1 MDKNAIFNYVEY
13 AREELQ
19 KLIKQKAFEYGI
31 TDKGAQRGLNVI
43 NGRLLSR
50 EELSERDTLLTTIE
64 SKEDGKGFA
73 NGYEIVMEE
82 VSYTWFNRFIALRF
96 MEVNGYLP
104 SHTRVFSDEN
114 GRFNPQ
120 ILKEAL
126 TLDIYGIDRL
136 KVSEMVQNNQN
147 EELFKY
153 LIILQCN
160 ALSKPM
166 PRMFERIENY
176 TELLFPN
183 GLLKKG
189 SIIDRLVSDIDEED
203 WKDQVQIIGWMYQ
216 FYISKKKDEVFA
228 SKKTITKNT
237 IGAVTQL
244 FTPDWI
250 VRYMAENSI
259 GRIWLESNPDS
270 PLKSEMKY
278 YVEDAKQEED
288 VQKKLEEIRYKDV
301 NPEEIKIIEPCC
313 GSGHILVYCFDLLY
327 KMYLE
332 KGYSQRDIATLIL
345 KNNLY
350 GLDVDNRAAQL
361 AYFSVMMKARSVDKQ
376 YLTRDT
382 VQQAKVYEIIDSQ
395 QLINHNYE
403 SLLKETRFSE
413 KSIGI
418 ARYLVST
425 YKNGKVIGSLLKVNR
440 YDYKELI
447 DEIKEKQISF
457 VPNLTIMDDWNICLP
472 QLRQLAVL
480 AIVMS
485 RKYDVMIT
493 NPPYLGSSSLE
504 EACKEYVAKEYP
516 NSKTDMFSMFMETQ
530 FIKNGGLLA
539 MINQHQWMFT
549 SSYVE
554 FRKSLQ
560 NKNTLINAI
569 HLGTRAFEEISGEK
583 VQSVTFVMK
592 TLKINDYNSCY
603 IRLTS
608 VKNAQQKEI
617 EFIRNK
623 NHKNNNIYTSKINR
637 FNKIDGS
644 PYAYW
649 ISDNVSKTFL
659 NKTLENYSYIG
670 KGLDTC
676 DQDKFER
683 LWFEVDYSKL
693 SLNGYDDNKKW
704 FLFSKGGGYR
714 RWYGNL
720 LDVVDWSNNGHS
732 IRNLRTPNGKIKSRP
747 QNIDKYFKKCVTWSS
762 VGTGAFGARIIEKS
776 IFGNGS
782 AMFAF
787 DESYN
792 LPFMALLNSNIVDLY
807 LSFLSPTLTFN
818 AGDLMRI
825 PVFDD
830 IINNESIISL
840 VKENIEVSKVDWSEN
855 ECSWEF
861 KNNLLTH
868 EKGLIKDIFES
879 FEKNKKNMFQ
889 TVKANEER
897 INELLITIYGLN
909 DELNCCVD
917 ERNIC
922 ISLANNDCIKD
933 LISYAIGV
941 SFGRYSLD
949 VEGLA
954 YAGGDWNPELYS
966 TIIPDDNNIIP
977 ILDDGY
983 YSDDAMNK
991 LIEFLTKVYGEDVL
1005 DENLKFIADALGGTG
1020 TSKEAIREYF
1030 INDFYSYHLFKY
1042 KTKNSGSR
1050 PIYWLFDAGKQNSFK
1065 ALIYMHRYTP
1075 DLLAKMRTDY
1085 ILPLMDK
1092 YSSRIAYL
1100 EKEIP
1105 TLTGTLATKSR
1116 KELDK
1121 VRAQLKE
1128 LSEYEPKI
1136 HHLADER
1143 ISIDLDD
1150 GVKHNYELFKD
1161 VLAPLK

>member
-43 NGRLLSR
+43 NGRLLSK
-50 EELSERDTLLTTIE
+50 EELNERDALLSTIE
-64 SKEDGKGFA
+64 SKEDSKGFA

-189 SIIDRLVSDIDEED
+189 SIIDRLVSDINEED

-288 VQKKLEEIRYKDV
+288 VQKKIEEIRYKDV
-301 NPEEIKIIEPCC
+301 NPEDIKIIEPCC

-382 VQQAKVYEIIDSQ
+382 VQQPKVYEIIDSQ

-403 SLLKETRFSE
+403 SLLKETRFTE
-413 KSIGI
+413 KSIGL
-418 ARYLVST
+418 AKYLVST

-440 YDYKELI
+440 YDYKEFI
-447 DEIKEKQISF
+447 DEIKEKQRSV
-457 VPNLTIMDDWNICLP
+457 VPNLTIMDDWSICLP

-493 NPPYLGSSSLE
+493 NPPYLSYSALE
-504 EACKEYVAKEYP
+504 PLCKEYMEKEYP
-516 NSKTDMFSMFMETQ
+516 DSKRDMFAMFMEAP
-530 FIKNGGLLA
+530 FVKNHGILS
-539 MINQHQWMFT
+539 MINMHSWMFL
-549 SSYVE
+549 SSFE
-554 FRKSLQ
+554 KLR
-560 NKNTLINAI
+560 NKLLNTRSILNMA
-569 HLGTRAFEEISGEK
+569 HLGAHAFESIGGEVVQTVAFSIRASNTRNYKGKYYRLTDFPSQDSKEKAYLEK
-583 VQSVTFVMK
+583 VNTCYCIKQEEFLTIPESPIAYWVNDKIIKSYKNKLLGDFVDTKQGLKSSKDELFFRFWYEVDFTKVGLGPSDKKWIMLNKGSHKKWADDNLYVINWENDGKEIKDYAKKLYNSVTRTITSM
-592 TLKINDYNSCY
+592 DYYYRPS
-603 IRLTS
+603 
-608 VKNAQQKEI
+608 
-617 EFIRNK
+617 
-623 NHKNNNIYTSKINR
+623 
-637 FNKIDGS
+637 
-644 PYAYW
+644 
-649 ISDNVSKTFL
+649 IS
-659 NKTLENYSYIG
+659 
-670 KGLDTC
+670 
-676 DQDKFER
+676 
-683 LWFEVDYSKL
+683 
-693 SLNGYDDNKKW
+693 
-704 FLFSKGGGYR
+704 
-714 RWYGNL
+714 
-720 LDVVDWSNNGHS
+720 
-732 IRNLRTPNGKIKSRP
+732 
-747 QNIDKYFKKCVTWSS
+747 WSS
-762 VGTGAFGARIIEKS
+762 ISSVPSFRFVPSGFIFSSAGAS
-776 IFGNGS
+776 
-782 AMFAF
+782 MFCKNE
-787 DESYN
+787 DLKYKV
-792 LPFMALLNSNIVDLY
+792 LALLNSKVLPVYTAFLNPSVNMCVTDMLKVPFIECSDEVDEY
-807 LSFLSPTLTFN
+807 
-818 AGDLMRI
+818 
-825 PVFDD
+825 
-830 IINNESIISL
+830 
-840 VKENIEVSKVDWSEN
+840 VKENYSLMLELVNNSELSCEFTKN
-855 ECSWEF
+855 PVLKESF
-861 KNNLLTH
+861 KNSLLSKTVECVFNYYQDYQDRLLDNEEKINKIFIELYELEDTLSYKKEDVKVFDLQLTDLIKNLL
-868 EKGLIKDIFES
+868 
-879 FEKNKKNMFQ
+879 
-889 TVKANEER
+889 
-897 INELLITIYGLN
+897 
-909 DELNCCVD
+909 
-917 ERNIC
+917 
-922 ISLANNDCIKD
+922 
-933 LISYAIGV
+933 SYVIGV

-949 VEGLA
+949 VDGLA
-954 YAGGDWNPELYS
+954 YAGGDWNPDLYS

-983 YSDDAMNK
+983 YPDDAMNK
-991 LIEFLTKVYGEDVL
+991 VIEFLTKVYGKDTL
-1005 DENLKFIADALGGTG
+1005 DENLKFIADALGGNG
-1020 TSKEAIREYF
+1020 TSKEVIRNYL
-1030 INDFYSYHLFKY
+1030 INGFYTNHLKIY
-1042 KTKNSGSR
+1042 QKR

>member
-43 NGRLLSR
+43 NGKLLSK
-50 EELSERDTLLTTIE
+50 EELNERDTLLSTIE
-64 SKEDGKGFA
+64 SKEDSKGFA

-301 NPEEIKIIEPCC
+301 NPEDIKIIEPCC

-382 VQQAKVYEIIDSQ
+382 VQQPKVYEILDSQ

-418 ARYLVST
+418 ARHLVST
-425 YKNGKVIGSLLKVNR
+425 YKNGKVIGSLLKVKR
-440 YDYKELI
+440 YDYKEFI
-447 DEIKEKQISF
+447 DEIKEKQRNI
-457 VPNLTIMDDWNICLP
+457 VPNLTIMDDWNVCLP
-472 QLRQLAVL
+472 QLKQLAVL

-485 RKYDVMIT
+485 KKYDALIT
-493 NPPYLGSSSLE
+493 NPPYIGLSSLE
-504 EACKEYVAKEYP
+504 SVCKEYASKEYP
-516 NSKTDMFSMFMETQ
+516 NSKADMFAMFMETNYVKEYG
-530 FIKNGGLLA
+530 FTS
-539 MINQHQWMFT
+539 MINMNAWMFL
-549 SSYVE
+549 SSYDKL
-554 FRKSLQ
+554 RNKLIQ
-560 NKNTLINAI
+560 NKDIISMI
-569 HLGTRAFEEISGEK
+569 HLGARAFEEIGGEV
-583 VQSVTFVMK
+583 VQTTTFVLRNKISYKGSFYRMIQYKNPKEKEKQFLLNKENGFIRQTDEFNVIPGKPIVYWIDEDYIKVFNNRSIGDYCK
-592 TLKINDYNSCY
+592 TLRGYATSNGDEY
-603 IRLTS
+603 IR
-608 VKNAQQKEI
+608 E
-617 EFIRNK
+617 
-623 NHKNNNIYTSKINR
+623 
-637 FNKIDGS
+637 
-644 PYAYW
+644 
-649 ISDNVSKTFL
+649 
-659 NKTLENYSYIG
+659 
-670 KGLDTC
+670 
-676 DQDKFER
+676 
-683 LWFEVDYSKL
+683 WFEVDFNNIGFNISSNHEAYVF
-693 SLNGYDDNKKW
+693 NGKW
-704 FLFSKGGGYR
+704 FPYNKGGKYR
-714 RWYGNL
+714 KWYGNNSA
-720 LDVVDWSNNGHS
+720 VVDYYKNGEKYKDKTGFCFSNQSKYFLEGITWSKISSGHS
-732 IRNLRTPNGKIKSRP
+732 SFRYN
-747 QNIDKYFKKCVTWSS
+747 
-762 VGTGAFGARIIEKS
+762 EKGY
-776 IFGNGS
+776 IFGDAGP
-782 AMFAF
+782 ALQA
-787 DESYN
+787 DDN
-792 LPFMALLNSNIVDLY
+792 LKYFMALLNSKISNTIQ
-807 LSFLSPTLTFN
+807 SFINPTLNTTN
-818 AGDLMRI
+818 ETIDSI
-825 PVFDD
+825 PV
-830 IINNESIISL
+830 IIAESIKEKIVELVDANIRISEEDWNSFETSWDYKRHPL
-840 VKENIEVSKVDWSEN
+840 IDSLTSNQRISEQFDAWSEICLSRFN
-855 ECSWEF
+855 D
-861 KNNLLTH
+861 
-868 EKGLIKDIFES
+868 IK
-879 FEKNKKNMFQ
+879 
-889 TVKANEER
+889 TNEES
-897 INELLITIYGLN
+897 INKILINIYGLDN
-909 DELNCCVD
+909 VINPDVDDGDISIRKPELFRD
-917 ERNIC
+917 ID
-922 ISLANNDCIKD
+922 S

-954 YAGGDWNPELYS
+954 YAGGDWNPDLYS

-983 YSDDAMNK
+983 YPDDAMNK
-991 LIEFLTKVYGEDVL
+991 VIEFLTKVYGKDTL
-1005 DENLKFIADALGGTG
+1005 NENLKFIADALGGNG
-1020 TSKEAIREYF
+1020 TSKEVVRNYL
-1030 INDFYSYHLFKY
+1030 INGFYTNHLKIY
-1042 KTKNSGSR
+1042 QKR

>member
-73 NGYEIVMEE
+73 NGYAIVMEE

-301 NPEEIKIIEPCC
+301 NPEDIKIIEPCC

-382 VQQAKVYEIIDSQ
+382 VQQPKVYEILDSQ

-447 DEIKEKQISF
+447 DEIKEKQRSV

-472 QLRQLAVL
+472 QLRQLAAL
-480 AIVMS
+480 AIIMS

-504 EACKEYVAKEYP
+504 TSCKEYAAKEYP
-516 NSKTDMFSMFMETQ
+516 NSKTDMFAMFMETN
-530 FIKNGGLLA
+530 FIKKNGYLS
-539 MINQHQWMFT
+539 MINMHNWMFVD
-549 SSYVE
+549 SYFELRNQILHDRIVY
-554 FRKSLQ
+554 SLVHHGI
-560 NKNTLINAI
+560 K
-569 HLGTRAFEEISGEK
+569 AFETIGNDV
-583 VQSVTFVMK
+583 VQTCSFIMRNNLIDNFVSK
-592 TLKINDYNSCY
+592 Y
-603 IRLTS
+603 IRLTD
-608 VKNAQQKEI
+608 VKDFYRKQKE
-617 EFIRNK
+617 F
-623 NHKNNNIYTSKINR
+623 
-637 FNKIDGS
+637 FNKDYYYEIKS
-644 PYAYW
+644 QYFLRTLTKPFAYW
-649 ISDNVSKTFL
+649 VEQSFF
-659 NKTLENYSYIG
+659 ENYSKGKLLENFGEVIG
-670 KGLDTC
+670 GKNITGDNEKYLR
-676 DQDKFER
+676 QF
-683 LWFEVDYSKL
+683 WEVDYH
-693 SLNGYDDNKKW
+693 NINKDYW
-704 FLFSKGGGYR
+704 VPYSKGGFFRKY
-714 RWYGNL
+714 YGNITY
-720 LDVVDWSNNGHS
+720 VVDWRLEARNFYKNNKTS
-732 IRNLRTPNGKIKSRP
+732 
-747 QNIDKYFKKCVTWSS
+747 
-762 VGTGAFGARIIEKS
+762 
-776 IFGNGS
+776 
-782 AMFAF
+782 
-787 DESYN
+787 
-792 LPFMALLNSNIVDLY
+792 
-807 LSFLSPTLTFN
+807 
-818 AGDLMRI
+818 
-825 PVFDD
+825 
-830 IINNESIISL
+830 
-840 VKENIEVSKVDWSEN
+840 
-855 ECSWEF
+855 
-861 KNNLLTH
+861 NLLTPEVWYKEGITYSAVTSRGTGFRYFPKDCLFDYGGPVINIKSEYIKTLLGFYNSKIAEYYFSVINPSINLQTKDLKSIPYIIPEDDSVDALV
-868 EKGLIKDIFES
+868 EKQIDIAKYDWALSETTFEFKKHYLVEKCNLIETVFNQFAKNLKKLYFE
-879 FEKNKKNMFQ
+879 FER
-889 TVKANEER
+889 NEH
-897 INELLITIYGLN
+897 LITQIYAKLYDLEN
-909 DELNCCVD
+909 KNFNF
-917 ERNIC
+917 ERRD
-922 ISLANNDCIKD
+922 ISVSDPNLEDAIKT
-933 LISYAIGV
+933 LLLYAFGV

-954 YAGGDWNPELYS
+954 YAGGDWNPDLYS

-983 YSDDAMNK
+983 YPDDAMNK
-991 LIEFLTKVYGEDVL
+991 VIEFLTKVYGKDTL
-1005 DENLKFIADALGGTG
+1005 DENLKFIADALGGNG
-1020 TSKEAIREYF
+1020 TSKEVIRNYL
-1030 INDFYSYHLFKY
+1030 INGFYTNHLKIY
-1042 KTKNSGSR
+1042 QKR

>member
-43 NGRLLSR
+43 NGRLLSK
-50 EELSERDTLLTTIE
+50 EELNERDALLLTIE
-64 SKEDGKGFA
+64 SKEDSKGFA

-189 SIIDRLVSDIDEED
+189 SIIDRLVSDINEED

-216 FYISKKKDEVFA
+216 FYVA
-228 SKKTITKNT
+228 SRRQSLRGLKATKERLP
-237 IGAVTQL
+237 IKSQI

-259 GRIWLESNPDS
+259 GRIWLESNPNS

-278 YVEDAKQEED
+278 YVEDANQEED
-288 VQKKLEEIRYKDV
+288 IQKKLEEIRYKDV
-301 NPEEIKIIEPCC
+301 NPEDIKIIEPCC

-382 VQQAKVYEIIDSQ
+382 VQQPKVYEIIDSQ

-447 DEIKEKQISF
+447 DEIKEKQRSV

-472 QLRQLAVL
+472 QLRQLAAL
-480 AIVMS
+480 AIIMS

-493 NPPYLGSSSLE
+493 NPPYIPL
-504 EACKEYVAKEYP
+504 KEYDDSLKEYAINNYG
-516 NSKTDMFSMFMETQ
+516 NSKDNMGIMFMESNFT
-530 FIKNGGLLA
+530 KNNGYTALV
-539 MINQHQWMFT
+539 NPDSWMFL
-549 SSYVE
+549 SSFSKV
-554 FRKSLQ
+554 RKD
-560 NKNTLINAI
+560 LINNNYLVNMI
-569 HLGTRAFEEISGEK
+569 HLGFGVFDATIYTTSFVFRKNNLDFSGTYFRLNDESDKEISFVNRTVIPNIKKISTFKLIPSDILGYWLTDK
-583 VQSVTFVMK
+583 FISTFKNSVALSEIADPKQGLATADNNRF
-592 TLKINDYNSCY
+592 L
-603 IRLTS
+603 RLWYEVS
-608 VKNAQQKEI
+608 I
-617 EFIRNK
+617 
-623 NHKNNNIYTSKINR
+623 NNIKFDAHTLQEAKDSKCMW
-637 FNKIDGS
+637 F
-644 PYAYW
+644 PY
-649 ISDNVSKTFL
+649 N
-659 NKTLENYSYIG
+659 
-670 KGLDTC
+670 
-676 DQDKFER
+676 
-683 LWFEVDYSKL
+683 
-693 SLNGYDDNKKW
+693 
-704 FLFSKGGGYR
+704 KGGELR
-714 RWYGNL
+714 KWYGNEDYVINYYNDGKEL
-720 LDVVDWSNNGHS
+720 KEFKKSV
-732 IRNLRTPNGKIKSRP
+732 IRNP
-747 QNIDKYFKKCVTWSS
+747 QYYFKPSVSWSKI
-762 VGTGAFGARIIEKS
+762 GTKKTAFRFKPAGHLFDVAGTS
-776 IFGNGS
+776 IFGDDVTEKYLIG
-782 AMFAF
+782 
-787 DESYN
+787 
-792 LPFMALLNSNIVDLY
+792 LLNTKIVEKMLEFMSPSMNFEVGHIAMIPIIKTDNSSILDMVQECISISQEEWN
-807 LSFLSPTLTFN
+807 SFEESW
-818 AGDLMRI
+818 D
-825 PVFDD
+825 FDKHPLIKNKNSISESFDSWIEITKEWFD
-830 IINNESIISL
+830 IIKKNEEKLNKIFISL
-840 VKENIEVSKVDWSEN
+840 YELDSELTYNIDD
-855 ECSWEF
+855 
-861 KNNLLTH
+861 
-868 EKGLIKDIFES
+868 KDIY
-879 FEKNKKNMFQ
+879 M
-889 TVKANEER
+889 R
-897 INELLITIYGLN
+897 
-909 DELNCCVD
+909 
-917 ERNIC
+917 
-922 ISLANNDCIKD
+922 LADLDREIKS

-983 YSDDAMNK
+983 YPDDAMNK
-991 LIEFLTKVYGEDVL
+991 VIEFLTKVYGKNTL
-1005 DENLKFIADALGGTG
+1005 DENLKFIADALGGNG
-1020 TSKEAIREYF
+1020 TSKEVIRNYL
-1030 INDFYSYHLFKY
+1030 INGFYTNHLKIY
-1042 KTKNSGSR
+1042 KKR

>member
-31 TDKGAQRGLNVI
+31 TDKGAQRGINVI
-43 NGRLLSR
+43 NGRLLSK
-50 EELSERDTLLTTIE
+50 EELNERDTLLSTIE
-64 SKEDGKGFA
+64 SKEDSKGFA

-301 NPEEIKIIEPCC
+301 NPEDIKIIEPCC

-361 AYFSVMMKARSVDKQ
+361 AYFSVIMKARSVDKQ

-382 VQQAKVYEIIDSQ
+382 VQQPKVYEIIDSQ

-440 YDYKELI
+440 YDYKEFI
-447 DEIKEKQISF
+447 DEIKEKQRSV
-457 VPNLTIMDDWNICLP
+457 VPDLTIMDDWNICLP
-472 QLRQLAVL
+472 QLRQLAAL
-480 AIVMS
+480 AIIMS

-493 NPPYLGSSSLE
+493 NPPYLAEDKLDNETKKYLIDCFYDGRHDMYTAFILQSEFFVKPYGLCGMITQHYFMYSQGFKDLRNNHLLNFISL
-504 EACKEYVAKEYP
+504 VDHGP
-516 NSKTDMFSMFMETQ
+516 RVFP
-530 FIKNGGLLA
+530 
-539 MINQHQWMFT
+539 
-549 SSYVE
+549 
-554 FRKSLQ
+554 
-560 NKNTLINAI
+560 
-569 HLGTRAFEEISGEK
+569 EISGDVVQTASYVFRMFKIGLMGRFFDVRSGKDSEEK
-583 VQSVTFVMK
+583 QKMFF
-592 TLKINDYNSCY
+592 NQ
-603 IRLTS
+603 
-608 VKNAQQKEI
+608 NA
-617 EFIRNK
+617 
-623 NHKNNNIYTSKINR
+623 
-637 FNKIDGS
+637 
-644 PYAYW
+644 
-649 ISDNVSKTFL
+649 
-659 NKTLENYSYIG
+659 
-670 KGLDTC
+670 
-676 DQDKFER
+676 
-683 LWFEVDYSKL
+683 
-693 SLNGYDDNKKW
+693 NKKFYERNSSSFKKYKDSVFAFTASKQIDSMVNSGIYISNYFDAKAGICTGNDPYFVLYW
-704 FLFSKGGGYR
+704 HEIPHLLSNFSEKLEHGYPKYCYFSKGGSGKYY
-714 RWYGNL
+714 YGNIDYVIKLNDLYDNQKTTKAVRRGDSQVYYKEGISWSQMGGGINKRFSFIDNCTCGTSSPSLYLKKENEKDL
-720 LDVVDWSNNGHS
+720 LYYC
-732 IRNLRTPNGKIKSRP
+732 L
-747 QNIDKYFKKCVTWSS
+747 
-762 VGTGAFGARIIEKS
+762 AF
-776 IFGNGS
+776 
-782 AMFAF
+782 
-787 DESYN
+787 
-792 LPFMALLNSNIVDLY
+792 LNSNVSKSIIQI
-807 LSFLSPTLTFN
+807 LSPTTLSVLSSDVSSLPFVINKDYFDETVILAKQLVLLARYGSSLHEENREFN
-818 AGDLMRI
+818 PHYFSKNDLLINIFCDFEKELNQKRENVVKSKDRLDAI
-825 PVFDD
+825 FCEIYELDDVDKFYFDID
-830 IINNESIISL
+830 SIISTPSTSNF
-840 VKENIEVSKVDWSEN
+840 VYS
-855 ECSWEF
+855 
-861 KNNLLTH
+861 
-868 EKGLIKDIFES
+868 
-879 FEKNKKNMFQ
+879 
-889 TVKANEER
+889 
-897 INELLITIYGLN
+897 
-909 DELNCCVD
+909 
-917 ERNIC
+917 
-922 ISLANNDCIKD
+922 

-954 YAGGDWNPELYS
+954 YAGGDWNPDLYS

-983 YSDDAMNK
+983 YPDDAMNK
-991 LIEFLTKVYGEDVL
+991 VIEFLTKVYGKDTL
-1005 DENLKFIADALGGTG
+1005 DENLKFIADALGGNG
-1020 TSKEAIREYF
+1020 TSKEVIRNYL
-1030 INDFYSYHLFKY
+1030 INGFYANHLKIY
-1042 KTKNSGSR
+1042 RKR

>member
-31 TDKGAQRGLNVI
+31 TEKGAQRGLNVI

-64 SKEDGKGFA
+64 SKEDSKGFA

-278 YVEDAKQEED
+278 YVGDAKQEED

-301 NPEEIKIIEPCC
+301 NPEDIKIIEPCC

-382 VQQAKVYEIIDSQ
+382 VQQPKVYEILDSQ

-413 KSIGI
+413 KFIGI

-425 YKNGKVIGSLLKVNR
+425 YKNGKVIGSLLKVKR
-440 YDYKELI
+440 YDYKEFI
-447 DEIKEKQISF
+447 DEIKEKQRSV

-472 QLRQLAVL
+472 QLRQLAAL
-480 AIVMS
+480 AIIMS

-493 NPPYLGSSSLE
+493 NPPYLGLSSLE
-504 EACKEYVAKEYP
+504 LVCKEYVSKEYAD
-516 NSKTDMFSMFMETQ
+516 SKMDMFAMFMDTN
-530 FIKNGGLLA
+530 FVKPNAYVA
-539 MINQHQWMFT
+539 MINMQSWMFLGT
-549 SSYVE
+549 FTNLREKLLKTKIFCNLIQIGTRGFDTISGEVVSTTTFVFRNTDLKDYIGSYFNSTKGRSEKEKEINFLEQNSNKTNSLRKMKDFSKIPYSVFAYWVTDEFIKSFENSRSISTISVNTGSQNKTADNDKYLRMWWEVDLNLIGRDKKWVLYAKGGE
-554 FRKSLQ
+554 FRKHFGNLTNVVRWDDESRKFYETNGTSNLLDRSLWYKEGITYTKVTSKSANFRFLPRDCVFDMGGPSIVDIEDVYYTLAFLNSVIVNDYLKVFNPTINIQ
-560 NKNTLINAI
+560 VKDINSLPFKYVGERKLLSDLERDNVYICKKDYDNKEYSIWFKLFKFNKKVEFDYSELHNE
-569 HLGTRAFEEISGEK
+569 LKEMFSSVKKNEE
-583 VQSVTFVMK
+583 
-592 TLKINDYNSCY
+592 KINDILIEEYKLNYLSSKVNDDD
-603 IRLTS
+603 IS
-608 VKNAQQKEI
+608 VDI
-617 EFIRNK
+617 
-623 NHKNNNIYTSKINR
+623 
-637 FNKIDGS
+637 
-644 PYAYW
+644 
-649 ISDNVSKTFL
+649 
-659 NKTLENYSYIG
+659 
-670 KGLDTC
+670 
-676 DQDKFER
+676 
-683 LWFEVDYSKL
+683 
-693 SLNGYDDNKKW
+693 
-704 FLFSKGGGYR
+704 
-714 RWYGNL
+714 
-720 LDVVDWSNNGHS
+720 
-732 IRNLRTPNGKIKSRP
+732 
-747 QNIDKYFKKCVTWSS
+747 IDK
-762 VGTGAFGARIIEKS
+762 
-776 IFGNGS
+776 N
-782 AMFAF
+782 
-787 DESYN
+787 SYC
-792 LPFMALLNSNIVDLY
+792 
-807 LSFLSPTLTFN
+807 
-818 AGDLMRI
+818 
-825 PVFDD
+825 
-830 IINNESIISL
+830 ISL
-840 VKENIEVSKVDWSEN
+840 VSQI
-855 ECSWEF
+855 
-861 KNNLLTH
+861 
-868 EKGLIKDIFES
+868 
-879 FEKNKKNMFQ
+879 M
-889 TVKANEER
+889 
-897 INELLITIYGLN
+897 
-909 DELNCCVD
+909 
-917 ERNIC
+917 
-922 ISLANNDCIKD
+922 
-933 LISYAIGV
+933 GV

-949 VEGLA
+949 IEGIA
-954 YAGGDWNPELYS
+954 YAGGDWNPDLYS

-983 YSDDAMNK
+983 YPDDAMNK
-991 LIEFLTKVYGEDVL
+991 VIEFLTKVYGKDTL
-1005 DENLKFIADALGGTG
+1005 DENLKFIADALGGNG
-1020 TSKEAIREYF
+1020 TSKEVIRNYL
-1030 INDFYSYHLFKY
+1030 INGFYTNHLKIY
-1042 KTKNSGSR
+1042 QKR

>member
-31 TDKGAQRGLNVI
+31 TEKGAQRGLNVI

-64 SKEDGKGFA
+64 SKEDSKGFA

-301 NPEEIKIIEPCC
+301 NPEDIKIIEPCC

-382 VQQAKVYEIIDSQ
+382 VQQPKVYEILDSQ

-447 DEIKEKQISF
+447 DEIKEKQRSV

-472 QLRQLAVL
+472 QLRQLAAL
-480 AIVMS
+480 AIIMS

-493 NPPYLGSSSLE
+493 NPPYLRRDKLE
-504 EACKEYVAKEYP
+504 NQIKDYSDKNYP
-516 NSKTDMFSMFMETQ
+516 DSKTDMYSMFMESD
-530 FIKNGGLLA
+530 FVKKNGIRA
-539 MINQHQWMFT
+539 MINMAAWLTTT
-549 SSYVE
+549 S
-554 FRKSLQ
+554 FDMLRKKIINQDLLSLVY
-560 NKNTLINAI
+560 
-569 HLGTRAFEEISGEK
+569 LGTKAFEEIDGEVVK
-583 VQSVTFVMK
+583 TTTFI
-592 TLKINDYNSCY
+592 LKNSNLGINTVYFDLSFT
-603 IRLTS
+603 ID
-608 VKNAQQKEI
+608 KEQDFLKRTNRTI
-617 EFIRNK
+617 
-623 NHKNNNIYTSKINR
+623 KNNSQFKDIPGYRFAFNSSKELIESFKN
-637 FNKIDGS
+637 NSIDYSFYCLRGFAPTPLEKYS
-644 PYAYW
+644 AYW
-649 ISDNVSKTFL
+649 YEIKNIDIDRNCKSISDCV
-659 NKTLENYSYIG
+659 
-670 KGLDTC
+670 
-676 DQDKFER
+676 
-683 LWFEVDYSKL
+683 
-693 SLNGYDDNKKW
+693 LNGGKW
-704 FLFSKGGGYR
+704 YFYNKGGKYR
-714 RWYGNL
+714 KWYGNL
-720 LDVVDWSNNGHS
+720 DTVVRFKECFLEKDKNKFSYSNYEY
-732 IRNLRTPNGKIKSRP
+732 
-747 QNIDKYFKKCVTWSS
+747 YFKPNITWPKSS
-762 VGTGAFGARIIEKS
+762 FGRPNFRYNTSGTIIGDVGPCIVSKTGELKYILG
-776 IFGNGS
+776 
-782 AMFAF
+782 
-787 DESYN
+787 
-792 LPFMALLNSNIVDLY
+792 LLNSSTGKELLLFLNNTQ
-807 LSFLSPTLTFN
+807 SFQT
-818 AGDLMRI
+818 GDLQQI
-825 PVFDD
+825 PVIYNQTERIVELVNQCINISKQEYDYYETSYDFNR
-830 IINNESIISL
+830 ISILNEGLICNQANSEIERRRRLIEKLVYLENEINNHFYNVYGFKHESNENGYNISSL
-840 VKENIEVSKVDWSEN
+840 DIEI
-855 ECSWEF
+855 
-861 KNNLLTH
+861 
-868 EKGLIKDIFES
+868 LIKS
-879 FEKNKKNMFQ
+879 
-889 TVKANEER
+889 
-897 INELLITIYGLN
+897 LL
-909 DELNCCVD
+909 
-917 ERNIC
+917 
-922 ISLANNDCIKD
+922 
-933 LISYAIGV
+933 SYTIGV
-941 SFGRYSLD
+941 SFGRYSID

-954 YAGGDWNPELYS
+954 YAGGDWNPDLYS

-983 YSDDAMNK
+983 YPDDAMNK
-991 LIEFLTKVYGEDVL
+991 VIEFLTKVYGKDTL
-1005 DENLKFIADALGGTG
+1005 DENLKFIADALGGNG
-1020 TSKEAIREYF
+1020 TSKEVIRNYL
-1030 INDFYSYHLFKY
+1030 INGFYTNHLKIY
-1042 KTKNSGSR
+1042 QKR

-1092 YSSRIAYL
+1092 YTSRIAYL